1 MPVDETWGLLL
12 RLLTAMQPKTHRFG
26 TDGTARGEPL
36 SVKAHTSTTP
46 WDLNWRRKVL

>member
-26 TDGTARGEPL
+26 TDGTE
-36 SVKAHTSTTP
+36 VKAQIC
-46 WDLNWRRKVL
+46 D